1 MFYTIGDKNK
11 IVFIKVLFFNIT
23 TIIFL
28 YVCISLIFLNYII
41 LIDVMLI
48 GFVEIWFDHNIL

>member
-1 MFYTIGDKNK
+1 MFYTTGDKNK
-11 IVFIKVLFFNIT
+11 IVFIKMLFFNIT

-28 YVCISLIFLNYII
+28 YVYISLIFLNYII